1 MRTRSWTAEVL
12 VAGIDGGQ
20 SSTTAVVLDEH
31 AAVLGRG
38 VAGPSDHVDEAADSR
53 RAAAALEGALKGAI
67 AAAGLPPESRFA
79 AIVAGISG
87 YDGSFHGALPT
98 LPADSVR
105 YLHDAP
111 IALAGAIGRR
121 PGVVV
126 VAGTGSVAYGENATG
141 ASLRVG
147 GWGYL
152 FGDAG
157 SSFALA
163 RDALA
168 YAMTESDL
176 GKASALGQ
184 AACAFFDV
192 KDLRELVHA
201 YTTRAI
207 ARPQLAGFA
216 RVVVD
221 AARLGSP
228 AAGSLVDGAAEA
240 LAALA
245 ASVIERL
252 ELSELAVP
260 VAFTGGLIGAGDLRA
275 RATAR
280 LAVLAPFAQVV
291 EARSEP
297 AVGAALLALADAG
310 VARPA

>member
-1 MRTRSWTAEVL
+1 MY

-20 SSTTAVVLDEH
+20 TSTTAVVLDEH
-31 AAVLGRG
+31 AVVVGRG
-38 VAGPSDHVDEAADSR
+38 SAGPSDHVDEPADSR
-53 RAAAALEGALKGAI
+53 RCAAALEGALARAVE
-67 AAAGLPPESRFA
+67 AARLPADTRFG

-87 YDGSFHGALPT
+87 YDGALYGVAPALPS
-98 LPADSVR
+98 ANVR

-126 VAGTGSVAYGENATG
+126 IAGTGSVAYGED
-141 ASLRVG
+141 ASGTSARVG

-157 SSFALA
+157 SGFALA

-168 YAMTESDL
+168 LAMTESDR
-176 GKASALGQ
+176 GVTSALGA

-192 KDLRELVHA
+192 ASLRDLVHA
-201 YTTRAI
+201 YTTRALS
-207 ARPQLAGFA
+207 RPQLASFA

-228 AAGSLVDGAAEA
+228 EASALVDGAANA
-240 LAALA
+240 LALH
-245 ASVIERL
+245 ASWVIERL
-252 ELSELAVP
+252 KLAEEPVP
-260 VAFTGGLIGAGDLRA
+260 VAFTGGLVAVGDLRA

-280 LAVLAPFAQVV
+280 LAKLAPFALAV
-291 EARSEP
+291 EPRHEP
-297 AVGAALLALADAG
+297 AVGAALLALADA
-310 VARPA
+310 AATRPG